1 MLAPCIFDQNQ
12 GTGYMKHTTTLAVLA
27 ALFSA
32 NSALAQFIVRDDV
45 FQPTGLT
52 NEGLVAGYAQQ
63 AGPYSI
69 WNPDLASTEDIGGL
83 APGNGI
89 GGQAQCSYD
98 GNFLSGT
105 SLGTNGIELS
115 RYDRTSGEWTALG
128 SLGIQIDAAFSGGF
142 SISGDGTTVVGLAW
156 GDTTGG
162 LPAHAHAVAHTQ
174 AEGLMDLGTLFPGK
188 STRANAVS
196 EDGSAV
202 VGWQD
207 FNGPWKSAVWRKNPN
222 GGYFPNEYLLID
234 DAGDPNDE
242 YNQIGECSTVSANG
256 EWIGGY
262 GDYANNDEPWIWSL
276 DSGVINL
283 GVLPNAGR
291 GFVAGMSADASIVV
305 GWFDGQ
311 FFGDAQIPFIWT
323 AADGLQDLNAYL
335 NNVVGIFTGT
345 SRIYGASCI
354 SSNGRYI
361 AGYGV
366 DNITFGPFSFRV
378 DLDASN
384 GLSEQP
390 VDHGIGA
397 CPNPT
402 SGLLTV
408 QTPARAE
415 LSITAVDG
423 RVVFRSMV
431 NGTITLDLST
441 YSPGVYSLAL
451 RYDGSVR
458 TQQIVKY

>member
-1 MLAPCIFDQNQ
+1 MHRLLDNINH
-12 GTGYMKHTTTLAVLA
+12 YRMKHTTTLAFAA

-32 NSALAQFIVRDDV
+32 NSALAQFITRADF

-52 NEGLVAGYAQQ
+52 NQGLVPGYAAQ
-63 AGPYSI
+63 AGPYLI

-105 SLGTNGIELS
+105 SQGSNGIELS

-128 SLGIQIDAAFSGGF
+128 SLGIQIDATFSGGF
-142 SISGDGTTVVGLAW
+142 SISGDGNTVVGLAW

-162 LPAHAHAVAHTQ
+162 LPAHAHAVAYNE
-174 AEGLMDLGTLFPGK
+174 AEGLMDLGTLFPGR
-188 STRANAVS
+188 STRANAAS
-196 EDGSAV
+196 EDGSVV

-222 GGYFPNEYLLID
+222 GGYYPNEYLLID

-242 YNQIGECSTVSANG
+242 FNQLGECSTVSANG

-262 GDYANNDEPWIWSL
+262 GDYANNGEPWIWSA

-283 GVLPNAGR
+283 GHLPLTGN
-291 GFVAGMSADASIVV
+291 GFVAGMSSDASIVV
-305 GWFDGQ
+305 GWFDGE
-311 FFGDAQIPFIWT
+311 FFGDPQTPFIWT
-323 AADGLQDLNAYL
+323 ATDGLQNLNDYII
-335 NNVVGIFTGT
+335 NVLGINTGT
-345 SRIYGASCI
+345 SQVYAANCI
-354 SSNGRYI
+354 SSNGQYI

-366 DNITFGPFSFRV
+366 DNSTFSSFAYRV

-384 GLSEQP
+384 GLIEQLP
-390 VDHGIGA
+390 VRGIGA
-397 CPNPT
+397 YPNPT
-402 SGLLTV
+402 SDLLSV
-408 QTPARAE
+408 PSPERAE
-415 LSITAVDG
+415 LNITAADG
-423 RVVFRSMV
+423 RVVYRSMV
-431 NGTITLDLST
+431 SGNITLNLST

-451 RYDGSVR
+451 RSGGTIR
-458 TQQIVKY
+458 TQRIVKQ